1 MPQVSNRFMA
11 HPSDQGGPAG
21 LGSRGPGAPPAGGR
35 GGPETERSSGDP
47 QGSRLADAQFAD
59 PVIGRIIG
67 NNFRV
72 LKLIGTGAMGHVYQ
86 AEQLSLGKMVAL
98 KLLRSELMGDE
109 KLIKR
114 FELEAKNASQL
125 NHPNSIQIIDFG
137 RDRDLLYIAMELL
150 PGVDLGQLILR
161 EGPLPLG
168 RIARIMDQVCA
179 ALDEAHAQGIVHR
192 DLKPG
197 NIMLVSRRG
206 DPDFV
211 KVCDFGIAKAQT
223 SREGAGLTM
232 KGLVCGTPEYMSP
245 EQARGEEVDGR
256 SDLYAVGVILYQLV
270 TGELPFTASSPV
282 GILSKH
288 LAESP
293 MRPTMRR
300 PGLSLPPLFERAILR
315 ALAKDPDERPQTA
328 EEMRRE
334 LRAAAAGM
342 SDWTTVAGQAPVAG
356 SSSRDLPAQ
365 PTTPIHI
372 AHLNRPEPDSRVGT
386 ARERPVAVGNQPRS
400 SGGRNPPLTGGGIS
414 ADVPSTVVAPRTVS
428 TRWPRQ
434 LGGLALGLLIA
445 GAAATWLWF
454 ERPFGLAGIL
464 PGQPEPAAVSLPAP
478 QPSRPELTASPPPPA
493 PAPGAGSAVA
503 TAAPPAGDEVPAVHD
518 PVAALP
524 AAEVPAAATSDRPAE
539 ADHTRR
545 ANKRTRRAA
554 APAPVPG
561 APAPA
566 APDLPAARAEAPVAA
581 AIEPPAS
588 GSAGPVREHRSAA
601 PTTASDPMKEA
612 ERLLSQGEVANA
624 CKKGEEQKAMTPR
637 LPGIY
642 KFLGKCYM
650 RAGQPDRAKDAYRRY
665 LELAPDAADAA
676 FIKSILR

>member
-1 MPQVSNRFMA
+1 
-11 HPSDQGGPAG
+11 
-21 LGSRGPGAPPAGGR
+21 
-35 GGPETERSSGDP
+35 
-47 QGSRLADAQFAD
+47 
-59 PVIGRIIG
+59 VIGRIIG
-67 NNFRV
+67 SNFRV

-168 RIARIMDQVCA
+168 RIARVMDQVLA

-270 TGELPFTASSPV
+270 VGELPFTASSPV

-288 LAESP
+288 LAEAP
-293 MRPTMRR
+293 VRPTLRR

-315 ALAKDPDERPQTA
+315 ALSKDPDERPQTA
-328 EEMRRE
+328 DQMRRE
-334 LRAAAAGM
+334 LRDAASGV
-342 SDWTTVAGQAPVAG
+342 SDWNVATYQMHATGT

-372 AHLNRPEPDSRVGT
+372 AQLAAAAEHRRGSDSRLT
-386 ARERPVAVGNQPRS
+386 ARERPLAGAMS
-400 SGGRNPPLTGGGIS
+400 MSGSVS
-414 ADVPSTVVAPRTVS
+414 ADVPSTVLAPDTMS
-428 TRWPRQ
+428 TRWPRR
-434 LGGLALGLLIA
+434 LGGLALGMLIA
-445 GAAATWLWF
+445 GAGATYLWIA
-454 ERPFGLAGIL
+454 RPFGLAEML
-464 PGQPEPAAVSLPAP
+464 PGREGSLPLPAMTAAPEPTPPPPVAPPPAGASATTAAPSAGDDLPTADEPAREPATAPPQAEARASEPDREPDRKVRAIKRGRRAGSPQASAEPAGEPPGEAAPGPRPEGAAVTEPAAIV
-478 QPSRPELTASPPPPA
+478 TA
-493 PAPGAGSAVA
+493 
-503 TAAPPAGDEVPAVHD
+503 
-518 PVAALP
+518 
-524 AAEVPAAATSDRPAE
+524 
-539 ADHTRR
+539 
-545 ANKRTRRAA
+545 
-554 APAPVPG
+554 
-561 APAPA
+561 
-566 APDLPAARAEAPVAA
+566 
-581 AIEPPAS
+581 
-588 GSAGPVREHRSAA
+588 PVREHRA
-601 PTTASDPMKEA
+601 PTTATDPMKEA
-612 ERLLSQGEVANA
+612 ERLLAQGEVANA
-624 CKKGEEQKAMTPR
+624 CKKGEEQKTMTPR
-637 LPGIY
+637 LPSIY

-650 RAGQPDRAKDAYRRY
+650 RAGQPERAKDAYRRY
-665 LELAPDAADAA
+665 LELWPEAPDAA
-676 FIKSILR
+676 FIKSIVR

>member
-1 MPQVSNRFMA
+1 M
-11 HPSDQGGPAG
+11 
-21 LGSRGPGAPPAGGR
+21 
-35 GGPETERSSGDP
+35 
-47 QGSRLADAQFAD
+47 ADAQFAD

-67 NNFRV
+67 SNFRV

-168 RIARIMDQVCA
+168 RIARVMDQVLA

-270 TGELPFTASSPV
+270 VGELPFTASSPV

-288 LAESP
+288 LAEAP
-293 MRPTMRR
+293 VRPTLRR
-300 PGLSLPPLFERAILR
+300 PGLALPPLFERVILR
-315 ALAKDPDERPQTA
+315 ALAKDADERPQTA
-328 EEMRRE
+328 EQMRRE
-334 LRAAAAGM
+334 LRDAATGV
-342 SDWTTVAGQAPVAG
+342 SDWNVATHQMHAG
-356 SSSRDLPAQ
+356 GTSSSRDLPAQ

-372 AHLNRPEPDSRVGT
+372 AQLAAAAEHRRGSDSRLT
-386 ARERPVAVGNQPRS
+386 ARERPI
-400 SGGRNPPLTGGGIS
+400 SGGGLSGSLAGMS
-414 ADVPSTVVAPRTVS
+414 ADVPSTVIAPETMS
-428 TRWPRQ
+428 TRWPRR
-434 LGGLALGLLIA
+434 LGGLALGMMIA
-445 GAAATWLWF
+445 GAGATYLWIA
-454 ERPFGLAGIL
+454 RPFGLGQML
-464 PGQPEPAAVSLPAP
+464 PGQEVTPPLPTVTAAPEAV
-478 QPSRPELTASPPPPA
+478 TPPPPVA
-493 PAPGAGSAVA
+493 PPPAAASATTAAPGAEDDLPA
-503 TAAPPAGDEVPAVHD
+503 TQEPAPDPAAPT
-518 PVAALP
+518 P
-524 AAEVPAAATSDRPAE
+524 AAEARASEPERQSDRPEADRKVRAVKRGRKAGSPQAVTEHAVEPPGEAPPGPRPETAAATEPAPI
-539 ADHTRR
+539 
-545 ANKRTRRAA
+545 AA
-554 APAPVPG
+554 A
-561 APAPA
+561 
-566 APDLPAARAEAPVAA
+566 
-581 AIEPPAS
+581 
-588 GSAGPVREHRSAA
+588 REHRA
-601 PTTASDPMKEA
+601 PATATDPMKEA
-612 ERLLSQGEVANA
+612 ERLLAQGEVANA
-624 CKKGEEQKAMTPR
+624 CKKGEEQKTMTPR
-637 LPGIY
+637 LPSIY

-665 LELAPDAADAA
+665 LELAPEAPDAA
-676 FIKSILR
+676 FIKSIVR

>member
-1 MPQVSNRFMA
+1 MPRGSDGLMA
-11 HPSDQGGPAG
+11 HPSDRAGSGDDHGSGTKDRQG
-21 LGSRGPGAPPAGGR
+21 
-35 GGPETERSSGDP
+35 ERSE
-47 QGSRLADAQFAD
+47 DARGLSFAD
-59 PVIGRIIG
+59 PLIGRIIG
-67 NNFRV
+67 GNFRV

-98 KLLRSELMGDE
+98 KLLRNELMGDD

-114 FELEAKNASQL
+114 FELEARNASQL

-168 RIARIMDQVCA
+168 RIARIMDQVLA

-206 DPDFV
+206 EPDFV

-288 LAESP
+288 LAEP
-293 MRPTMRR
+293 PLRPTMRR
-300 PGLSLPPLFERAILR
+300 PGLVLPPAFERVILR
-315 ALAKDPDERPQTA
+315 ALAKDAEDRPQTPV
-328 EEMRRE
+328 EMRHE
-334 LRAAAAGM
+334 LRASV
-342 SDWTTVAGQAPVAG
+342 SDTGEWSLG
-356 SSSRDLPAQ
+356 S
-365 PTTPIHI
+365 
-372 AHLNRPEPDSRVGT
+372 
-386 ARERPVAVGNQPRS
+386 
-400 SGGRNPPLTGGGIS
+400 
-414 ADVPSTVVAPRTVS
+414 PS
-428 TRWPRQ
+428 
-434 LGGLALGLLIA
+434 LY
-445 GAAATWLWF
+445 
-454 ERPFGLAGIL
+454 
-464 PGQPEPAAVSLPAP
+464 
-478 QPSRPELTASPPPPA
+478 A
-493 PAPGAGSAVA
+493 PAPGASSSRELPTQPTTPMNVAMGGVGQSGGLHGAVTSRAGSGDLLPGAISRSRDGHGTASTRRASRGFLILLGLLALGAAGTVLWMQRSALWPPATTGAVTSGPPVEA
-503 TAAPPAGDEVPAVHD
+503 VAPPAAVQPHATTPA
-518 PVAALP
+518 VAALEE
-524 AAEVPAAATSDRPAE
+524 APAAAVAE
-539 ADHTRR
+539 P
-545 ANKRTRRAA
+545 A
-554 APAPVPG
+554 APGADSP

-566 APDLPAARAEAPVAA
+566 RTLAAAAAERTPADPGRQRRGNKRGRRPQATTAPAAASDGDPTLRPEAPTAPAPEAPVA
-581 AIEPPAS
+581 PPAVARAVVS
-588 GSAGPVREHRSAA
+588 A
-601 PTTASDPMKEA
+601 PTHADQNKEQPMKEA
-612 ERLLSQGEVANA
+612 ERLLAQGEVASA
-624 CKKGEEQKAMTPR
+624 CKKGEEQRTMTPK

-650 RAGQPDRAKDAYRRY
+650 RAGQPERAKDNYRRY
-665 LELAPDAADAA
+665 LELAPDASDAA
-676 FIKSILR
+676 FIKSIVR

>member
-1 MPQVSNRFMA
+1 
-11 HPSDQGGPAG
+11 
-21 LGSRGPGAPPAGGR
+21 
-35 GGPETERSSGDP
+35 
-47 QGSRLADAQFAD
+47 
-59 PVIGRIIG
+59 VIGRIIG
-67 NNFRV
+67 SNFRV

-168 RIARIMDQVCA
+168 RIVRVMEQVLA

-270 TGELPFTASSPV
+270 VGELPFTASSPV

-288 LAESP
+288 LAEAP
-293 MRPTMRR
+293 VRPTLRR

-328 EEMRRE
+328 EQMRRE
-334 LRAAAAGM
+334 LRDAATGV
-342 SDWTTVAGQAPVAG
+342 SDWHVPTSQLLATGTST

-372 AHLNRPEPDSRVGT
+372 AQLASVTERRGSDNRIT
-386 ARERPVAVGNQPRS
+386 AHTRPGVM
-400 SGGRNPPLTGGGIS
+400 SGGGS
-414 ADVPSTVVAPRTVS
+414 ADVPSTVLAPATMS
-428 TRWPRQ
+428 TRWPRR

-445 GAAATWLWF
+445 GAGATWLWIA
-454 ERPFGLAGIL
+454 RPFGLAEML
-464 PGQPEPAAVSLPAP
+464 PGKSVSPTQPAVVTLP
-478 QPSRPELTASPPPPA
+478 EVIPPPPVTA
-493 PAPGAGSAVA
+493 PPAAASAT
-503 TAAPPAGDEVPAVHD
+503 TAAPTADDDLPVVLESHDPTLNPTSVTEPRINEPDRKTRVTKRGRRAGSP
-518 PVAALP
+518 PVAAGAAP
-524 AAEVPAAATSDRPAE
+524 GEPPGEAPPRPESAAAAAE
-539 ADHTRR
+539 
-545 ANKRTRRAA
+545 
-554 APAPVPG
+554 PAPI
-561 APAPA
+561 A
-566 APDLPAARAEAPVAA
+566 A
-581 AIEPPAS
+581 
-588 GSAGPVREHRSAA
+588 PVREHRA
-601 PTTASDPMKEA
+601 PTPATDPMKEA
-612 ERLLSQGEVANA
+612 ERLLAQGEVANA
-624 CKKGEEQKAMTPR
+624 CKKGEEQKTMTPR
-637 LPGIY
+637 LPSIY

-650 RAGQPDRAKDAYRRY
+650 RAGQPERAKEAYRRY

-676 FIKSILR
+676 FIKSIVK